1 MQQPGTGW
9 SPCRLASMRTPLSFV
24 AAMQRDRKEMT
35 LINTYDFPGFEGIS
49 VQAPQS
55 MPNRETFA
63 LNVWECLKQIRRLPS
78 GAILLNQIKL
88 ARPLAVSPRNSP
100 SEVIRLLQF
109 DIRTMVIIYPIE
121 IEYVQSGYM
130 MFGGMMPSSARDHN
144 PDAPF
149 WRRGTGASTE
159 ALDLDAAG
167 QMHRGSKAVIR
178 FSNAI
183 MSSGLSTPPFIVL
196 AHELIHAQHYL
207 WGVRYDAK
215 EDEENRTTGVGKFR
229 GAMEPMVSENR
240 LRREAGL
247 PERLA
252 YTR

>member
-1 MQQPGTGW
+1 VPGGFDANN
-9 SPCRLASMRTPLSFV
+9 SLVCHSDAKGSE
-24 AAMQRDRKEMT
+24 EMA
-35 LINTYDFPGFEGIS
+35 LIDKFEFPGFDGIS
-49 VQAPQS
+49 IQVPRS
-55 MPNRETFA
+55 MPTRETFA

-78 GAILLNQIKL
+78 GDILLNQIKL
-88 ARPLAVSPRNSP
+88 ARPVAVSPRDAH
-100 SEVIRLLQF
+100 SEETRSLQF
-109 DIRTMVIIYPIE
+109 GISTMVIILPME
-121 IEYVQSGYM
+121 IEYVQSGYLK
-130 MFGGMMPSSARDHN
+130 FGGMRPSANPQHN

-149 WRRGTGASTE
+149 YRRGTGASTE

-167 QMHRGSKAVIR
+167 QMNRGSKAVIR

-207 WGVRYDAK
+207 FGARYDARD
-215 EDEENRTTGVGKFR
+215 DEENRTTGVGKFSGR
-229 GAMEPMVSENR
+229 MEPMVSENR

-247 PERLA
+247 PPRHA